1 MQAYEIAHKIIKPLI
16 YTFRKCIE
24 KKDQAMQ
31 VNIISLLDLI
41 LNHCN
46 FQGTSVNPVFKSG
59 IELKKIEE
67 ERAAKCSAILGDDLL
82 IDTIILGLKQD
93 VSFVR

>member
-1 MQAYEIAHKIIKPLI
+1 MQIN
-16 YTFRKCIE
+16 T
-24 KKDQAMQ
+24 
-31 VNIISLLDLI
+31 ISLLALI
-41 LNHCN
+41 LNQYN
-46 FQGTSVNPVFKSG
+46 FQGASINSVFKSG
-59 IELKKIEE
+59 IELKIIEE